1 MGGSQDQL
9 NPGDVNYICGRTSD
23 EVMSERKE
31 LLYKTAGVFDQELTP
46 QESKLN
52 DKKIVNHGS

>member
-46 QESKLN
+46 
-52 DKKIVNHGS
+52 